1 MTRCFAAFPSLAQR
15 MKLTLLTLC
24 ALPIVVAAQTATPA
38 VKTPPAAA
46 ASAAWTG
53 QSPATAPADAR
64 ARYARES
71 AACSRIAEHGAR
83 ANCLSEAS
91 TRLAATQ
98 PTAPGESPE
107 VLRQNA
113 LRRCEALPDAERKDC
128 IARMQGLGTV
138 SGSVE
143 GGGLYR
149 ELVTREVGVAPKA
162 ASAP

>member
-1 MTRCFAAFPSLAQR
+1 MTHRFNAVTSLAR
-15 MKLTLLTLC
+15 RSMFALC
-24 ALPIVVAAQTATPA
+24 ALPLVVAAQTSS
-38 VKTPPAAA
+38 PAAKSVSAATA
-46 ASAAWTG
+46 ASSAWTG
-53 QSPATAPADAR
+53 MPPATAPAAAR

-71 AACSRIAEHGAR
+71 AACGRIAEHGAR

-98 PTAPGESPE
+98 PPAAGESPE
-107 VLRQNA
+107 VLRENA
-113 LRRCEALPDAERKDC
+113 LRRCETLPEAERKDC
-128 IARMQGLGTV
+128 IARMQGQGTV

-143 GGGLYR
+143 GGGIYR

>member
-1 MTRCFAAFPSLAQR
+1 MTQPSIKHSCMRRALF
-15 MKLTLLTLC
+15 MLC
-24 ALPIVVAAQTATPA
+24 AMPLFVAAQTAAPTPA
-38 VKTPPAAA
+38 PAAP
-46 ASAAWTG
+46 ASATGSGWTA
-53 QSPATAPADAR
+53 QSPATAPAGAR

-98 PTAPGESPE
+98 PPVSGESPD

-113 LRRCEALPDAERKDC
+113 TRRCEALPDADRKDC
-128 IARMQGLGTV
+128 LARMQGQGTV